1 MKLWIK
7 KDSNTEIKRISE
19 LQKEVSFLSNLVYFL
34 QKYIKEKE
42 NSPWAVSLRDVSR
55 FCHFLVY
62 FNENS
67 VSEEQGV
74 YIFKNSSK
82 SASNLFKR

>member
-1 MKLWIK
+1 
-7 KDSNTEIKRISE
+7 
-19 LQKEVSFLSNLVYFL
+19 LVQNL
-34 QKYIKEKE
+34 QKYIKENE

-67 VSEEQGV
+67 ISEDSGV
-74 YIFKNSSK
+74 YWENKERQKKSKNFHRREIAIVLAIYFCYIIRMPSTT
-82 SASNLFKR
+82 